1 MKLTPLIG
9 ALLVAV
15 APAGA
20 QVLKAPPLPVD
31 AEVAAAVDPGFAA
44 WLAGFR
50 ADALA
55 AGVRPA
61 TLDATLANL
70 RYSPRV
76 VELDRAQPDDS
87 GGVARFD
94 DYLARRVEPVRI
106 ARGRATKLRLTDKL
120 AEVEVATG
128 VPADIVLG
136 IWGMESSYGA
146 VTGNFDV
153 LRSLASLAYDGRR
166 RALFAREL
174 IAALTIVDRGL
185 ADPAK
190 LRGSWAGAMGQP
202 QFLPSSFVAY
212 AKDGDGDGRADIWDS
227 SDDVAASIANYLAT
241 KGWRRGEAWGFA
253 VALPAGFERE
263 RVRNMVAPTECARV
277 LAKHSRW
284 LTVANWRALGVT
296 PGDGRAWPADTT
308 LATLVEPD
316 GPGGAAYLT
325 FGNFRVL
332 LDYNCSN
339 FYALSV
345 GLLGD
350 ALE

>member
-1 MKLTPLIG
+1 MRL
-9 ALLVAV
+9 ALLAALLLA

-20 QVLKAPPLPVD
+20 QVLKADPLPED
-31 AEVAAAVDPGFAA
+31 AAVEAPVDPGFAG

-50 ADALA
+50 TEALA
-55 AGVRPA
+55 AGVRAA
-61 TLDATLANL
+61 TADAMLANL
-70 RYSPRV
+70 RFSPRV

-87 GGVARFD
+87 GTVARFD
-94 DYLARRVEPVRI
+94 DYAARRVEPVRI
-106 ARGRATKLRLTDKL
+106 GRGRATKLRLAGRL
-120 AEVEVATG
+120 AEVEAATG
-128 VPADIVLG
+128 VPAGIVLG

-146 VTGNFDV
+146 VTGGFDV
-153 LRSLASLAYDGRR
+153 VRSLASLAYDGRR
-166 RALFAREL
+166 RALFTREL

-185 ADPAK
+185 ADPAR

-212 AKDGDGDGRADIWDS
+212 AKDGDGDGRADIWES
-227 SDDVAASIANYLAT
+227 GEDVAASIANYLGT
-241 KGWRRGEAWGFA
+241 KGWRRGEGWGVA
-253 VALPAGFERE
+253 VTLPPGFDRT
-263 RVRNMVAPTECARV
+263 RIRNLVAPSECARV
-277 LAKHSRW
+277 LMKHSRW
-284 LTVANWRALGVT
+284 LSVADWRKLGLAL
-296 PGDGRAWPADTT
+296 PEGRAWPADSV

-325 FGNFRVL
+325 YGNFRVL

-350 ALE
+350 ALD